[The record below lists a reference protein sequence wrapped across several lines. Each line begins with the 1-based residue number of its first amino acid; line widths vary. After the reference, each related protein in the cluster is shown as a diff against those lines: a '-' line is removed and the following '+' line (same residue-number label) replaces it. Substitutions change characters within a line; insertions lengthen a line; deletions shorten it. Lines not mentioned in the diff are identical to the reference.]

1 MEVVM
6 ITEAIGLGKA
16 PVKSSST
23 NQHPVFCRPDALPVT
38 QPTVSEHW
46 SEKYHIPWTCLPQA
60 HLGVFK
66 LCLWPLIAA
75 GYLGPCHASHQTSD
89 TSTQLCIRQLSQAL
103 SVLSQPRFLSNDVCV
118 VLLTRNSFF
127 RLCYLFVSDWL
138 EIHISEMAYNVL
150 MGTLNPTHLLT
161 HSLTH

>member
-23 NQHPVFCRPDALPVT
+23 NQHPVFLQTRCPSCRPTNSVKALK
-38 QPTVSEHW
+38 
-46 SEKYHIPWTCLPQA
+46 EKYHIPWTCLPQA

-118 VLLTRNSFF
+118 VLLSRDSF
-127 RLCYLFVSDWL
+127 LGCVIYLLVIDWKYT
-138 EIHISEMAYNVL
+138 SPKWPM
-150 MGTLNPTHLLT
+150 MCWWGR
-161 HSLTH
+161 